1 MITTSE
7 ILQTLQ
13 MIDHQKLDVR
23 TITMGI
29 SLLSCVTRRRERA
42 VRTRVRPHHP
52 PGGKPGEGG
61 PRH

>member
-1 MITTSE
+1 MINTSE

-29 SLLSCVTRRRERA
+29 SLFPA
-42 VRTRVRPHHP
+42 YRTT
-52 PGGKPGEGG
+52 KACSAAASTI
-61 PRH
+61 